1 MGAET
6 SPHKICDKLAR
17 TQITNAQDATVAL
30 DRFEQ
35 LSAFVEVA
43 RWQSFARAAQQLERH
58 TSAVSRAVAALEN
71 RLGVRL
77 LQRTTRRVTLS
88 DAGREYFRRCE
99 MLLAEFDGADAEVR
113 DHAASLRGNLR
124 VSAATGAGQTLFAPI
139 VPEFLAAYPL
149 LTLDLRLSN
158 RYVDLV
164 EEGYDLAL
172 RVGTLAA
179 DSRLVVRRL
188 APTRRVLLSSAA
200 YLERRGNP
208 RTPQQL
214 REHACLVLDIGT
226 RPQRWLLERARTRA
240 AVDVAGP
247 LRSNN
252 AFVLLDACRRGL
264 GISLLPAT
272 VAEADLRRHEL
283 RRVLPG
289 WANEEQGIYAVYPSA
304 RFIPAKVRAFVD
316 FIAVRLR
323 AEAGG

>member
-1 MGAET
+1 
-6 SPHKICDKLAR
+6 
-17 TQITNAQDATVAL
+17 V

-43 RWQSFARAAQQLERH
+43 RWQSFAQAARHLDRH

-88 DAGREYFRRCE
+88 DVGRDYFKRCE
-99 MLLAEFDGADAEVR
+99 TLLAEFDGADAQVVER
-113 DHAASLRGNLR
+113 AASLRGTLR
-124 VSAATGAGQTLFAPI
+124 VSVATGAGQTLIAPI
-139 VPEFLAAYPL
+139 VPQFLAAHPAV
-149 LTLDLRLSN
+149 TLDLQLSN

-179 DSRLVVRRL
+179 DSRLVARRL
-188 APTRRVLLSSAA
+188 GPNRRVLLASPA
-200 YLERRGNP
+200 YLERRGSP
-208 RTPQQL
+208 RTAQQL

-226 RPQRWLLERARTRA
+226 RPRHWELERGRTRA

-247 LRSNN
+247 LHSNN
-252 AFVLLDACRRGL
+252 SFALLIACRSGL
-264 GISLLPAT
+264 GISLLPDFIAR
-272 VAEADLRRHEL
+272 EDLSHGAL

-289 WANEEQGIYAVYPSA
+289 WASAEAGIYAVYPSA
-304 RFIPAKVRAFVD
+304 RFIPAKVRAFVE
-316 FIAVRLR
+316 FVAARLR
-323 AEAGG
+323 AADL